1 MMKRLTNGLLS
12 RSISHWMIYSTGE
25 NEMTDSELHEIKR
38 RIFLNKQHQKLIE
51 DKNSELRSILTT
63 HGSSTSEDDHAE

>member
-1 MMKRLTNGLLS
+1 
-12 RSISHWMIYSTGE
+12 
-25 NEMTDSELHEIKR
+25 MTERQLKEIKR

-51 DKNSELRSILTT
+51 DKNSELRCILTT